1 MVQTYSPTVANRPRW
16 IQRQAALPFLS
27 EPVLTQ
33 VRPQVAEASI
43 LLNDQICFREI
54 ELEEPLEGEIRY
66 PWVLIDDSH
75 HKGTVLSFRTETNQH
90 HLETC
95 LRHPEI
101 VRYPDHGSSLIA
113 RWNLVVTQVKI
124 TPVESFWHDVI
135 AMASICLNQ
144 EIDLNGIR
152 IQNDG
157 TIGWPNAI
165 QIVDPSLKQMIESAI
180 LRQIIA

>member
-1 MVQTYSPTVANRPRW
+1 MVQTCTPITANRPRW

-27 EPVLTQ
+27 EPVFQL

-54 ELEEPLEGEIRY
+54 ELEDAQSNEIRY
-66 PWVLIDDSH
+66 PWVLVDDEH
-75 HKGTVLSFRTETNQH
+75 HTGTVLSFRSESCRS
-90 HLETC
+90 HLESC

-101 VRYPDHGSSLIA
+101 VKHPDHGSQLVA
-113 RWNLVVTQVKI
+113 RWNLVVTDVKV

-135 AMASICLNQ
+135 AIASVCLNQ

-152 IQNDG
+152 IRNDG
-157 TIGWPNAI
+157 RVAWPNSVQVI
-165 QIVDPSLKQMIESAI
+165 DPNLKQMIESAI
-180 LRQIIA
+180 LTQIAA